1 MKKLFISYSHDDVA
15 KVKRFALLLSLHGF
29 DLWMDEKNISSGDN
43 YTTKILNG
51 IHESDAYLVFLSESS
66 IKSPWVNAEIDFA
79 LREKIERNRLTII
92 PVLLEN
98 VDIPVSISNIDYLD
112 ARFSMQEAVSEFA
125 DRFQKKEHPIED
137 LTVSSISFAISEDTS
152 VQLGPFNESMTTSD
166 LKANRE
172 HILQEL
178 RKKAYGI
185 LMNFVL
191 IDDFDFS
198 SDTPKFANGLYE
210 EKVIKKSGSTNGSIC
225 ENITV
230 ETVVFCPDMK
240 KVNRLLND
248 RIEVLCIS
256 SICFGF
262 SLPIKEGESILEKG
276 KHCVQKLQDKYT
288 ILSYDN
294 VEGAKIELSEDFFLC
309 LAISEDII
317 KVKLSTKYG
326 WQFDRKFKD
335 FSVFEFIRGL
345 LS

>member
-1 MKKLFISYSHDDVA
+1 MKKLFISYSHDDVT
-15 KVKRFALLLSLHGF
+15 KVKRFALLLSLHGY

-79 LREKIERNRLTII
+79 LRERIERNRLAII
-92 PVLLEN
+92 PVLLED
-98 VDIPVSISNIDYLD
+98 VEIPVSLSNIDYLD
-112 ARFSMQEAVSEFA
+112 IRFSMQEAVSEFA
-125 DRFQKKEHPIED
+125 MKFKTKEQPIND
-137 LTVSSISFAISEDTS
+137 ITVSSISFSISEKTS
-152 VQLGPFNESMTTSD
+152 VELGPFNGSMTASD
-166 LKANRE
+166 LEADRE

-185 LMNFVL
+185 LMNFVS

-210 EKVIKKSGSTNGSIC
+210 EKILKKSGSTNGSIC

-230 ETVVFCPDMK
+230 ETVVFNPDME

-262 SLPIKEGESILEKG
+262 SIPIKEGESILEKG
-276 KHCVQKLQDKYT
+276 KHCVQKLQDQYT

-294 VEGAKIELSEDFFLC
+294 AEGAKIELSEDFYLY
-309 LAISEDII
+309 LSISEDII

-326 WQFDRKFKD
+326 WQFERKYKD
-335 FSVFEFIRGL
+335 FSVFEFIHDL
-345 LS
+345 MS